1 MASSYSSR
9 IRLEKQ
15 GSGENANTWGSR
27 LNSNVI
33 DLVDAAVAGVTAVD
47 VDGQGGNGVTLTA
60 NNGSSD
66 QARSFGLRMTG
77 ALSADVTVSY
87 STAPEKIYFVNNETT
102 GGYNVIM
109 DNGSTK
115 VTVGS
120 GPALVATN
128 GSNSYVLKDFDSGTR
143 LAFNQNSAPTGW
155 TVITSASHEGAALR
169 IVNAATSGAQVGG
182 SNEFTSVFNTGITV
196 SVAGKTTE
204 SATLSGS
211 TSVKALTTANLP
223 PHQHEGFAY
232 YRVDG
237 GQYSWPGSNT
247 YKPDTIYHEN
257 GGHTNSNSNTMG
269 RAGVDITKTM
279 HSSGT
284 QINSASGHNH
294 SLAGKG
300 SHSHDVSITQGN
312 AFNLDVKYVNFIVCE
327 KD

>member
-15 GSGENANTWGSR
+15 GTGENANTWGAR
-27 LNSNVI
+27 LNSNMI

-47 VDGQGGNGVTLTA
+47 VDGQGGSGVTLTA
-60 NNGSSD
+60 NDGSAD

-115 VTVGS
+115 VTVGN

-143 LAFNQNSAPTGW
+143 LAFNQDSAPTGW
-155 TVITSASHEGAALR
+155 TVITSTSHENAALR
-169 IVNAATSGAQVGG
+169 IVNAATSGGQVGG
-182 SNEFTSVFNTGITV
+182 NQGHGFTDVFNSGITV
-196 SVAGKTTE
+196 SITGQLTE
-204 SATLSGS
+204 AATLSGR
-211 TSVKALTTANLP
+211 TANEAITTAQMP
-223 PHQHEGFAY
+223 AHKHFA
-232 YRVDG
+232 VANVAD
-237 GQYSWPGSNT
+237 
-247 YKPDTIYHEN
+247 
-257 GGHTNSNSNTMG
+257 TNS
-269 RAGVDITKTM
+269 GVLTAANQIRRGGFQELVTHNEEAYNLGGTSTAATIGLTSQQGSGDAHSHSIT
-279 HSSGT
+279 G
-284 QINSASGHNH
+284 
-294 SLAGKG
+294 LG
-300 SHSHDVSITQGN
+300 SHSHTVSIAQSH
-312 AFNLDVKYVNFIVCE
+312 AFNLNVKYVNFIVCE

>member
-15 GSGENANTWGSR
+15 GSGENANTWGAR
-27 LNSNVI
+27 LNSNMI
-33 DLVDAAVAGVTAVD
+33 DLVDAAIAGVTAVD
-47 VDGQGGNGVTLTA
+47 VDGQGGSGVTLTA
-60 NNGSSD
+60 NDGSAD

-102 GGYNVIM
+102 GGHNVIM

-115 VTVGS
+115 VTVGN

-155 TVITSASHEGAALR
+155 TVITSASHAGAALR

-182 SNEFTSVFNTGITV
+182 TNEFTSVFNSGITV
-196 SVAGKTTE
+196 SITGKSTE
-204 SATLSGS
+204 AATLSGS
-211 TSVKALTTANLP
+211 TAATAITTAQMPAHRHKLFGNEDQATFVGDVTENTVATRSWGNNYP
-223 PHQHEGFAY
+223 PDDFK
-232 YRVDG
+232 YRMFRTASADATLG
-237 GQYSWPGSNT
+237 KSSQQGS
-247 YKPDTIYHEN
+247 
-257 GGHTNSNSNTMG
+257 
-269 RAGVDITKTM
+269 
-279 HSSGT
+279 SSGH
-284 QINSASGHNH
+284 SH
-294 SLAGKG
+294 SLSGLG
-300 SHSHDVSITQGN
+300 SHSHTVSIAQSN
-312 AFNLDVKYVNFIVCE
+312 AFNLNVKYVNFIVCE

>member
-87 STAPEKIYFVNNETT
+87 STAPEKIYFVNNETA

-115 VTVGS
+115 VTVGN
-120 GPALVATN
+120 GAALIATE
-128 GSNSYVLKDFDSGTR
+128 GSNSYAIRDFESGTR
-143 LAFNQNSAPTGW
+143 LAFNQNTAPQGW
-155 TVITSASHEGAALR
+155 TIITSASHAGAALR
-169 IVNAATSGAQVGG
+169 IVNAAVSGAQVGG
-182 SNEFTSVFNTGITV
+182 SSEFTSVFKTGIVV
-196 SVAGKTTE
+196 SIQGDTNPVYGQT
-204 SATLSGS
+204 GS
-211 TSVKALTTANLP
+211 TAITTAQIP
-223 PHQHEGFAY
+223 SHQHEGFAY

-237 GQYSWPGSNT
+237 GQHTWPGSNS
-247 YKPDTIYHEN
+247 YAPDTIYHQDS
-257 GGHTNSNSNTMG
+257 GHTNSNTNVMG

-279 HSSGT
+279 HSDGT
-284 QINSASGHNH
+284 QINTASGHSH
-294 SLAGKG
+294 SLG
-300 SHSHDVSITQGN
+300 SHYHYVSLTDS
-312 AFNLDVKYVNFIVCE
+312 FDLDVKYVNFIVCQ

>member
-15 GSGENANTWGSR
+15 GSGENANTWGAR
-27 LNSNVI
+27 LNSNMI

-47 VDGQGGNGVTLTA
+47 VDGQGGSGVTLTA
-60 NNGSSD
+60 NDGSAD

-102 GGYNVIM
+102 GGHNVIM

-143 LAFNQNSAPTGW
+143 LAFNQDSAPTGW
-155 TVITSASHEGAALR
+155 TVITSTSHENAALR
-169 IVNAATSGAQVGG
+169 IVNAATSGGQVGG
-182 SNEFTSVFNTGITV
+182 NQGHGFTDVFNSGITV
-196 SVAGKTTE
+196 SITGQTTE
-204 SATLSGS
+204 AATLSGS
-211 TSVKALTTANLP
+211 TAATVLTTAQLPSITGTANIKNRGTSGSEAIVGAVSGAFSKTNL
-223 PHQHEGFAY
+223 
-232 YRVDG
+232 
-237 GQYSWPGSNT
+237 T
-247 YKPDTIYHEN
+247 
-257 GGHTNSNSNTMG
+257 
-269 RAGVDITKTM
+269 GV
-279 HSSGT
+279 SYGT
-284 QINSASGHNH
+284 GWQGEASGNSMALTFSFGSGSGHSH
-294 SLAGKG
+294 SLAGQG
-300 SHSHDVSITQGN
+300 SHSHTVSIAQSN
-312 AFNLDVKYVNFIVCE
+312 AFNLNVKYVNFIVCE